1 MSQPNDPK
9 LPTAAYITF
18 ADTSALPPGA
28 QAAQLLESR
37 LAAYSGLP
45 HGDMLGIGGAGLLV
59 NFDHPTH
66 TLNFTRALLAL
77 AHSSSWDLPPLRIGI
92 HVAAFQRAT
101 SDSPEST
108 ISGSSIDG
116 AMRVAGLAEPNQ
128 ALATAQFQT
137 VVVHLLKLGSGA
149 LHPLGKRT
157 TSSGKTLDVFEVQ
170 PSGTPAP
177 APSPTPSA
185 AAETRATVP
194 ESDPLGSD
202 VLAQIEHALAEQI
215 GPIARVLMKQ
225 ASAHLPDQNR
235 FLIHLADAVP
245 EPDKRREFLSRATR
259 IAAG

>member
-1 MSQPNDPK
+1 MSQPNDSK
-9 LPTAAYITF
+9 LPTAAYIMF
-18 ADTSALPPGA
+18 ADASALPPGS
-28 QAAQLLESR
+28 QAAELLESR

-45 HGDMLGIGGAGLLV
+45 HGDMLGIGGTGLLV
-59 NFDHPTH
+59 NFDHPTQ

-77 AHSSSWDLPPLRIGI
+77 AHSSAWDLPPVRIGI

-116 AMRVAGLAEPNQ
+116 AMRVASLAEPNQ

-137 VVVHLLKLGSGA
+137 VVVHLLKMGSGA

-157 TSSGKTLDVFEVQ
+157 TTSGKTLDVFEVQ
-170 PSGTPAP
+170 PSGTPVPAEVPAAP
-177 APSPTPSA
+177 AAPA
-185 AAETRATVP
+185 AAP
-194 ESDPLGSD
+194 DPAALSGD
-202 VLAQIEHALAEQI
+202 ALAQIEHALAEQI

-245 EPDKRREFLSRATR
+245 EADKRREFLSRATK

>member
-1 MSQPNDPK
+1 MSQANDSK

-18 ADTSALPPGA
+18 TDTSALPAGTH
-28 QAAQLLESR
+28 AAQLLESR

-45 HGDMLGIGGAGLLV
+45 HGDMLGIGGTGLLV
-59 NFDHPTH
+59 NFDHPTQ

-77 AHSSSWDLPPLRIGI
+77 AHSSAWDLPPLRIGI

-116 AMRVAGLAEPNQ
+116 AMRVAGLAGPNQ

-157 TSSGKTLDVFEVQ
+157 TASGKTLDVFEVQ
-170 PSGTPAP
+170 SSGTPPPGPVAATAAEPMAEPAAP
-177 APSPTPSA
+177 AGLSA
-185 AAETRATVP
+185 DA
-194 ESDPLGSD
+194 
-202 VLAQIEHALAEQI
+202 LAQIEHALAEQI

-225 ASAHLPDQNR
+225 ASTHLPDQNR